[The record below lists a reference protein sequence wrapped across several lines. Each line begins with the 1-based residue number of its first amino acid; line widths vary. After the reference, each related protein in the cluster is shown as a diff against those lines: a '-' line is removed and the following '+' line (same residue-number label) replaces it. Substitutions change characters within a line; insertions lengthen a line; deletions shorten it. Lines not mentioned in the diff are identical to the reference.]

1 MEISRY
7 PFNSN
12 KLNKRMQERTEQKD
26 KTKTVSIR
34 LSSAL
39 IEELKQ
45 EAEIEKINFNALIL
59 KILDNHVLW
68 EKYERKVGL
77 LPMTKPFV
85 KDAIQRLT
93 EKEIVHLAEV
103 VEKDTFSDILNFMK
117 GDYTID
123 DFIEI
128 LRTWLNVAWMQH
140 NIENKNNTIIFKIQH
155 DLGKKWSLYVKTLA
169 TELFYDILEKK
180 VEVTS
185 TKTTITLVFPTE

>member
-1 MEISRY
+1 MKEKIES
-7 PFNSN
+7 
-12 KLNKRMQERTEQKD
+12 TD
-26 KTKTVSIR
+26 KTKTVSFR

-39 IEELKQ
+39 IKELKE
-45 EAEIEKINFNALIL
+45 EAEIEKINFNALIS
-59 KILDNHVLW
+59 KILDNHILW

-93 EKEIVHLAEV
+93 EKEIIHLAEV

-117 GDYTID
+117 GDYTIK

-140 NIENKNNTIIFKIQH
+140 HIESKNNTVVFKIQH
-155 DLGKKWSLYVKTLA
+155 DLGEKWSLYVKTLA

-180 VEVTS
+180 VEVTL
-185 TKTTITLVFPTE
+185 TKTTITLVFPRE

>member
-1 MEISRY
+1 MKEEI
-7 PFNSN
+7 
-12 KLNKRMQERTEQKD
+12 KRDD
-26 KTKTVSIR
+26 KTKTVSFR

-45 EAEIEKINFNALIL
+45 ESEIEKINFNALIS
-59 KILDNHVLW
+59 KILGNHVLW

-85 KDAIQRLT
+85 KYAVEKLT
-93 EKEIVHLAEV
+93 EKEIIYLAEV
-103 VEKDTFSDILNFMK
+103 IEKDTFSDILNFMK

-140 NIENKNNTIIFKIQH
+140 HIEQKKNTVIFKIQH
-155 DLGKKWSLYVKTLA
+155 DLGERWSLYVKTLA
-169 TELFYDILEKK
+169 TELFYDILGKK
-180 VEVTS
+180 LEVTL
-185 TKTTITLVFPTE
+185 TKTTITLVFPKE

>member
-1 MEISRY
+1 
-7 PFNSN
+7 
-12 KLNKRMQERTEQKD
+12 MQEKIESKD
-26 KTKTVSIR
+26 KTKTVSLR

-45 EAEIEKINFNALIL
+45 EAGIEKINFNALIS
-59 KILDNHVLW
+59 KILDNHILW

-93 EKEIVHLAEV
+93 EKEIIHLAEV

-117 GDYTID
+117 GDYTVD

-169 TELFYDILEKK
+169 TNLFYDILEKK
-180 VEVTS
+180 LEVTL
-185 TKTTITLVFPTE
+185 TKTTVTLVFPIE

>member
-1 MEISRY
+1 MVIERY
-7 PFNSN
+7 LFNSN
-12 KLNKRMQERTEQKD
+12 IHNNRMQEKIESKD
-26 KTKTVSIR
+26 KTKTVSFR

-45 EAEIEKINFNALIL
+45 EAEIEKINFNSLIT

-93 EKEIVHLAEV
+93 EKEIIHLAEV
-103 VEKDTFSDILNFMK
+103 VEKDTFSDILNFMNGK
-117 GDYTID
+117 YTIK

-140 NIENKNNTIIFKIQH
+140 HIENKNNTIIFKIQH
-155 DLGKKWSLYVKTLA
+155 DLGEKWSLYVKTLA

-180 VEVTS
+180 LEVTL

>member
-1 MEISRY
+1 
-7 PFNSN
+7 
-12 KLNKRMQERTEQKD
+12 
-26 KTKTVSIR
+26 
-34 LSSAL
+34 
-39 IEELKQ
+39 
-45 EAEIEKINFNALIL
+45 
-59 KILDNHVLW
+59 
-68 EKYERKVGL
+68 
-77 LPMTKPFV
+77 MTKPFV

-93 EKEIVHLAEV
+93 EKEIIHLAEV

-140 NIENKNNTIIFKIQH
+140 NIENKNNTVIFKIQH

-185 TKTTITLVFPTE
+185 TKTTITLIFPTA

>member
-1 MEISRY
+1 MKEKIE
-7 PFNSN
+7 
-12 KLNKRMQERTEQKD
+12 LED
-26 KTKTVSIR
+26 KTKTVSFR

-45 EAEIEKINFNALIL
+45 EAGIEKINFNALIS
-59 KILDNHVLW
+59 KILGNHVLW

-85 KDAIQRLT
+85 KYAVEKLS
-93 EKEIVHLAEV
+93 EKEIIYLAEV
-103 VEKDTFSDILNFMK
+103 IEKDTFSDILNFMK

-140 NIENKNNTIIFKIQH
+140 HIENKNNTVIFKIQH
-155 DLGKKWSLYVKTLA
+155 DLGERWSLYVKTLA
-169 TELFYDILEKK
+169 TELFYDILGKK
-180 VEVTS
+180 LEVS
-185 TKTTITLVFPTE
+185 WTKTTITLVYPTE